1 MLMLILYPSFGHPSG
16 SFKKDHDQVTRS
28 NIFANFVQIMLC
40 VMFNMLES
48 MRCRPR
54 LLLQSAKT
62 DEVER
67 EARET
72 SAERELTERVTF
84 KANGKRKRE
93 FLPRDQFPLTCA
105 LLLITSTPKLVASR

>member
-1 MLMLILYPSFGHPSG
+1 
-16 SFKKDHDQVTRS
+16 
-28 NIFANFVQIMLC
+28 
-40 VMFNMLES
+40 MLES

-72 SAERELTERVTF
+72 SANREMTERFTF
-84 KANGKRKRE
+84 TVNGKREFVPRE
-93 FLPRDQFPLTCA
+93 QFPLTCA
-105 LLLITSTPKLVASR
+105 LLLITSTPKLVASL

>member
-1 MLMLILYPSFGHPSG
+1 
-16 SFKKDHDQVTRS
+16 
-28 NIFANFVQIMLC
+28 
-40 VMFNMLES
+40 MLES
-48 MRCRPR
+48 MRCRPQ

-72 SAERELTERVTF
+72 SAEREMTERVTF
-84 KANGKRKRE
+84 TVNGKRK
-93 FLPRDQFPLTCA
+93 FVPRDQFPLTCA

>member
-1 MLMLILYPSFGHPSG
+1 
-16 SFKKDHDQVTRS
+16 
-28 NIFANFVQIMLC
+28 
-40 VMFNMLES
+40 MLES

-72 SAERELTERVTF
+72 SAEREMTERVTF
-84 KANGKRKRE
+84 TANGKRE
-93 FLPRDQFPLTCA
+93 Y
-105 LLLITSTPKLVASR
+105 V

>member
-1 MLMLILYPSFGHPSG
+1 MLMLILYPLFGHPRG
-16 SFKKDHDQVTRS
+16 SLKKDHDQVTCS

-54 LLLQSAKT
+54 LLLRSAKT

-72 SAERELTERVTF
+72 SANREMTERVTF

-105 LLLITSTPKLVASR
+105 VLLITSTPKLVASR

>member
-1 MLMLILYPSFGHPSG
+1 
-16 SFKKDHDQVTRS
+16 
-28 NIFANFVQIMLC
+28 
-40 VMFNMLES
+40 MLES

-72 SAERELTERVTF
+72 SAEREMTERVTF
-84 KANGKRKRE
+84 TVNAKTANVN
-93 FLPRDQFPLTCA
+93 LYHVTNFP
-105 LLLITSTPKLVASR
+105 

>member
-1 MLMLILYPSFGHPSG
+1 MCKFC
-16 SFKKDHDQVTRS
+16 
-28 NIFANFVQIMLC
+28 ANCALC
-40 VMFNMLES
+40 NVFIMLES

-67 EARET
+67 EAQET
-72 SAERELTERVTF
+72 SAEREMTERFTF
-84 KANGKRKRE
+84 TVNGKRE
-93 FLPRDQFPLTCA
+93 FVPRDQFPLTCA

>member
-1 MLMLILYPSFGHPSG
+1 
-16 SFKKDHDQVTRS
+16 
-28 NIFANFVQIMLC
+28 
-40 VMFNMLES
+40 

-72 SAERELTERVTF
+72 SAEREMQTERVTF
-84 KANGKRKRE
+84 TVNCKRE
-93 FLPRDQFPLTCA
+93 FVLRDQFPLTCA